1 MAGGMDRPLSET
13 PRVEDLLAPRV
24 RRRSAWPRLLLGGAV
39 LLLLVMVSF
48 AVVGY
53 GTGYKYASLPVPRLE
68 QLPGLPEIPD
78 GDADVNR
85 FVARQ
90 KKVAAQASAELE
102 KLAPADVYVVVD
114 QTQNRLYLKKHGET
128 LLEAKCSAGSGM
140 VLKENPGAAKEK
152 GNNPREWIFDTPRGL
167 FKVKER
173 HENPV
178 WVKPV
183 WAQIEEGKIPTKRE
197 DFVEEGTLGEYAL
210 VLGDG
215 YMIHGTL
222 YERLLGRSVT
232 HGCIRLGR
240 EDLRRVWAET
250 RIGTPVYIY

>member
-1 MAGGMDRPLSET
+1 MATGMDRPIQAA

-24 RRRSAWPRLLLGGAV
+24 PRRSAWPRMLAGVFILVALVAV
-39 LLLLVMVSF
+39 VF
-48 AVVGY
+48 AVIGY
-53 GTGYKYASLPVPRLE
+53 GTGYHYTALPAARLE
-68 QLPGLPEIPD
+68 LLPGLPEVPD
-78 GDADVNR
+78 GDAELSR

-90 KKVAAQASAELE
+90 KKIASQGSAELD
-102 KLAPADVYVVVD
+102 KLAPADAYIVVD

-140 VLKENPGAAKEK
+140 VLKESPEAAKEK
-152 GNNPREWIFDTPRGL
+152 GKPREWVFDTPRGL

-178 WVKPV
+178 WIKPP
-183 WAQIEEGKIPTKRE
+183 WALVEEGKIPTSRE
-197 DFVEEGTLGEYAL
+197 DLVEEGTLGEYAL